1 GAGLGRLH
9 RLLLGIL
16 GVRQLLEPHQAVDL
30 RLQLLVLALCRR
42 QVAVRAGEL
51 VALQHEDGEQSGDD
65 DGGDHAHHDGELAR
79 LQTLPNIG
87 GKEVY
92 LSHSRPPGRARPT
105 ATASSGSAAAMASGD
120 RSRDGF
126 TRWNACPG
134 ATCVARRS
142 SSRFA
147 RPGSLEPPPVTR
159 TREIFAPLAW
169 AW

>member
-1 GAGLGRLH
+1 H
-9 RLLLGIL
+9 
-16 GVRQLLEPHQAVDL
+16 L
-30 RLQLLVLALCRR
+30 RLQLLVLALGRR

-51 VALQHEDGEQSGDD
+51 VALQHEEGEQPSDD
-65 DGGDHAHHDGELAR
+65 DRRDHAHHDGELAS
-79 LQTLPNIG
+79 LETLLDVAW
-87 GKEVY
+87 KKVY
-92 LSHSRPPGRARPT
+92 LSHSWPPGRARPT

-126 TRWNACPG
+126 TRWNACPR
-134 ATCVARRS
+134 ATWVARRS

-147 RPGSLEPPPVTR
+147 RPGSFEPPPVTR